1 MPYAVALQVSQV
13 CDVRCSNA
21 VSSLTGHQ
29 LEKQTSRGIG
39 LRFFRGFQPANV
51 KDTTDPAMWLAITK
65 LGTSEIMRE
74 VDNIAMV
81 ATYICIVGNSQL
93 AATFLHLRTAE
104 EYLLCSLAPL
114 SEQTSNYRII
124 RNH

>member
-1 MPYAVALQVSQV
+1 LPYAVALQVSQV

-65 LGTSEIMRE
+65 LGTSEIMRDKWTILPWSQRIFALLGILS
-74 VDNIAMV
+74 VLPLFCTSALLRNIF
-81 ATYICIVGNSQL
+81 C
-93 AATFLHLRTAE
+93 AAWLR
-104 EYLLCSLAPL
+104 
-114 SEQTSNYRII
+114 
-124 RNH
+124 

>member
-1 MPYAVALQVSQV
+1 MAGDYEAW
-13 CDVRCSNA
+13 
-21 VSSLTGHQ
+21 H
-29 LEKQTSRGIG
+29 
-39 LRFFRGFQPANV
+39 FRDHEGQ
-51 KDTTDPAMWLAITK
+51 
-65 LGTSEIMRE
+65 

-93 AATFLHLRTAE
+93 AATFMHFCTAE

-124 RNH
+124 RNDYIDH